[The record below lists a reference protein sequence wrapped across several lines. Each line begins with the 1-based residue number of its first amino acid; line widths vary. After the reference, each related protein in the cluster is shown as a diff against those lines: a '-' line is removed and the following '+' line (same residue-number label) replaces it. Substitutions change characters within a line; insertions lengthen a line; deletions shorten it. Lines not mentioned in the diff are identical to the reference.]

1 MLKEKN
7 KNNKLSKMISDIMDN
22 LNAVIDT
29 NSVVGKPL
37 TTCDGSVII
46 PITKVTI
53 GFISGGGEYGDVRFL
68 KYDSEFPFAGG
79 NGAILSMKP
88 SGFLVDRGKGMEFIK
103 VSDQPVDRL
112 IDTATE
118 FINKIGEDKSAK
130 S

>member
-1 MLKEKN
+1 MFKEKS
-7 KNNKLSKMISDIMDN
+7 KNNKLTKMVSEIMDN
-22 LNAVIDT
+22 LSSVIDT
-29 NSVVGKPL
+29 NSVIGKPL
-37 TTCDGSVII
+37 TTCDGSTVI

-88 SGFLVDRGKGMEFIK
+88 SGFLVDRGKGMEFVK

-112 IDTATE
+112 LDTATE
-118 FINKIGEDKSAK
+118 FLSKIGEDKNVK